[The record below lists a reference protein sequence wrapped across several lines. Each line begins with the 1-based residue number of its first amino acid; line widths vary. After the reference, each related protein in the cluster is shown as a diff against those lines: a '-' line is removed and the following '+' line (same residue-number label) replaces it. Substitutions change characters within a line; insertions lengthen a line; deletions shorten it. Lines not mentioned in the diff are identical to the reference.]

1 MKGLSDPD
9 NYNWLYHQ
17 QLVRGDS
24 EAFFEL
30 SSKVEQ
36 KERFL
41 QTPSIVLN

>member
-1 MKGLSDPD
+1 MKGTLADPD

-30 SSKVEQ
+30 SNSVEQ
-36 KERFL
+36 KL
-41 QTPSIVLN
+41 GLDILLNIS